1 MYFIIFSL
9 SFQYGAKIKRIC
21 FSLATPQSTLSTAP
35 LNGSLICF
43 SLRRGGTQCRS
54 GGFVQDND
62 LNAHFFSHPSVD
74 FVDSS
79 PLWEPYM
86 PLLEERCPKG
96 GVVASYRT
104 ASRRHFSALPWA
116 TDGRPYN
123 RIPPLLSV
131 FPRHPQSTLSTAPL
145 YGSLICLSL
154 RRGAQRA
161 EWWFRTGHHLD
172 GTFQHYHGRPM
183 VAPTTVLHLCS
194 PFSLATPQ
202 STSSTAPLYGSLI
215 CLSLRRGAQRAEW
228 WLRTGQ

>member
-104 ASRRHFSALPWA
+104 MTSTSIFLHPSVNFVDSSPLWEPYMPLLEERCPKGGVVASYRTASRRHFSALPRA
-116 TDGRPYN
+116 TNGRPYDS
-123 RIPPLLSV
+123 IPLSQNSKK
-131 FPRHPQSTLSTAPL
+131 RSQ
-145 YGSLICLSL
+145 
-154 RRGAQRA
+154 
-161 EWWFRTGHHLD
+161 
-172 GTFQHYHGRPM
+172 
-183 VAPTTVLHLCS
+183 
-194 PFSLATPQ
+194 
-202 STSSTAPLYGSLI
+202 
-215 CLSLRRGAQRAEW
+215 
-228 WLRTGQ
+228 